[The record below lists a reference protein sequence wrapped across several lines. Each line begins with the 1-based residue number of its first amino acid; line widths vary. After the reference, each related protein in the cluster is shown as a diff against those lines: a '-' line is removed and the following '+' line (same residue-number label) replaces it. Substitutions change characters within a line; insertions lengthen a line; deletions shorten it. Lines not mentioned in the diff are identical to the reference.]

1 MVNLRDSVITLDGSR
16 ESSFGQLLDKFVR
29 LKACRCGNVC
39 SVVQTGELGEFV
51 LFEVDRALSGD
62 DNSKEI
68 VLYPL
73 QLEQVRF
80 CGLYT
85 RVGPAVGRRLSFV
98 DGKRTFRVAGINLDR
113 RILLN

>member
-1 MVNLRDSVITLDGSR
+1 MAIR
-16 ESSFGQLLDKFVR
+16 FVR

-39 SVVQTGELGEFV
+39 SAVQTGELGEFV

-73 QLEQVRF
+73 QLEQVGLCR
-80 CGLYT
+80 LYT
-85 RVGPAVGRRLSFV
+85 EHPSSRSNVKPRLKAS
-98 DGKRTFRVAGINLDR
+98 
-113 RILLN
+113 